1 MLNFVVINGAF
12 PLNWLW
18 WHISSSKVILL
29 DKFKF
34 SWFALSLFRIWDLNA
49 IVMNLQQLF

>member
-12 PLNWLW
+12 PLNWHW